1 MEQSR
6 NSNVGT
12 EKEASS
18 SITNTNKETTS
29 MMDLKAPSKQE
40 TGKKSSQ
47 NFDLDLDFSK
57 IKITPELEEQAL
69 KEIERKE
76 KE

>member
-1 MEQSR
+1 
-6 NSNVGT
+6 
-12 EKEASS
+12 
-18 SITNTNKETTS
+18 